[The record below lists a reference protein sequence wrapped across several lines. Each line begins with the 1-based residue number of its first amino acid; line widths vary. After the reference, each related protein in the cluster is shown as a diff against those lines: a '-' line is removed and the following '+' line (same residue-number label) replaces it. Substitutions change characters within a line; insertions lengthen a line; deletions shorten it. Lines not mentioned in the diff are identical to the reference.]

1 MPNQQSRG
9 GRAGGKWP
17 LTFRGRHPRPP
28 RKGRP
33 REKREGAADE
43 GLTASSQGK
52 RRRSP
57 ELRRDA
63 APAPLGRPV
72 EVPEASGAPL
82 LFLNSVQTVSR
93 GPLHPNTTC
102 TCMSVLRESCPPGR
116 YCPSTCRSTF
126 PPGKL
131 ARVKS
136 AAGLQDVGRACC
148 PQRRQLETSSG
159 PAKGKQERPSR
170 RAAGGWVVQ
179 TLSLARSA
187 AWQAATAAR
196 CWAGARGGGAGQLCP
211 ALCHHSGA
219 CRGTSHPPQSAGH
232 SRGP

>member
-1 MPNQQSRG
+1 MGLPLPAAQAARAPPSSARGVLHPNSADTEKALGCSPSRPSAGASVPNQQSRG

-28 RKGRP
+28 RKGGP

-57 ELRRDA
+57 ELRQDA

-116 YCPSTCRSTF
+116 YCPSTCRSTV
-126 PPGKL
+126 PPGE
-131 ARVKS
+131 AGPSQVS
-136 AAGLQDVGRACC
+136 GWAAGRGQGML
-148 PQRRQLETSSG
+148 P
-159 PAKGKQERPSR
+159 PAP
-170 RAAGGWVVQ
+170 AAGDQLWPRQ
-179 TLSLARSA
+179 RKTREAQQESSWRL
-187 AWQAATAAR
+187 
-196 CWAGARGGGAGQLCP
+196 GGP
-211 ALCHHSGA
+211 D
-219 CRGTSHPPQSAGH
+219 T
-232 SRGP
+232 